1 VNSDRSIYQQLE
13 FGKIKFEIPTYDH
26 EVAAGDG
33 SMLLH
38 TAFPYQLRGLV
49 SCSKHKLYLGG
60 GLFKAQ
66 RMCYQ

>member
-13 FGKIKFEIPTYDH
+13 VGKIKFEIPTYDH

-33 SMLLH
+33 SM
-38 TAFPYQLRGLV
+38 LRGLV